1 MAAAL
6 LQPGD
11 RVVSMQFAG
20 VCLVVAVHPA
30 DLVEIRTPDGRV
42 VRVAGASLR
51 RLPPAPAPA

>member
-1 MAAAL
+1 MAAEP

-11 RVVSMQFAG
+11 RVVSMQYAG
-20 VCLVVAVHPA
+20 VCVVVAVRPA

-51 RLPPAPAPA
+51 RLPPADA